1 MVEEAEL
8 SASEAMDAENAAE
21 PLDAPVEE
29 NEEDF
34 ELTTINTVVEEP
46 ENETEDQE
54 NGEDI

>member
-1 MVEEAEL
+1 
-8 SASEAMDAENAAE
+8 MDVGNAAE

-46 ENETEDQE
+46 ENESGDSDDS
-54 NGEDI
+54 EDI